1 MKIKIIYTSL
11 TGNTQETVEVLSDA
25 LTAQDIDVAVFDS
38 EDGVEVEDFFTA
50 ADAYVLATFT
60 DGDGEV
66 PDGILDFYD
75 DIAEFDLTDIP
86 VAVLGTGDT
95 SYDDFCQAV
104 DLLAGQCTT
113 SGAHLALPT
122 LKIELAPDDEA
133 VAAIEQFAQQL
144 TQQVAAE

>member
-11 TGNTQETVEVLSDA
+11 TGNTQETVEVLSDD
-25 LTAQDIDVAVFDS
+25 LTAQDIDVEVFDS
-38 EDGVEVEDFFTA
+38 EDGIEVEDFFTD

-66 PDGILDFYD
+66 PDGIIDFYD
-75 DIAEFDLTDIP
+75 DIADFDLTDIP

-95 SYDDFCQAV
+95 SYDDFCHAV
-104 DLLAGQCTT
+104 DLLAEQCTA
-113 SGAHLALPT
+113 SGARLAVPT
-122 LKIELAPDDEA
+122 LKIELAPDDA
-133 VAAIEQFAQQL
+133 AITAIEQFGQQL